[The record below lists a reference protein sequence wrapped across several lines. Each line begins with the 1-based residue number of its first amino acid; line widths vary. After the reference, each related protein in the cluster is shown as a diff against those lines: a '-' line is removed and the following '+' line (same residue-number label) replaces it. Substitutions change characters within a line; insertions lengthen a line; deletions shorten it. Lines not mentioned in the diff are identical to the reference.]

1 MSDWDFL
8 YELKGQELKDA
19 LGSGAS
25 YSDWDYI
32 ERQQKERNRK
42 KQSTKK
48 KTPSS
53 GSKTNKTNSGI
64 KRKNTSLFIDGENI
78 SSKKANAIMRA
89 AEKQGVIDG
98 ADRVHVHGFIHI
110 GSFPA
115 LSASSIRFSSSGVG
129 ICSSF
134 SFPITRPMQRTVCP
148 SWKVMVRYS
157 GLWECSPS
165 FRYSLI

>member
-48 KTPSS
+48 KILIQMITQ
-53 GSKTNKTNSGI
+53 
-64 KRKNTSLFIDGENI
+64 LFA
-78 SSKKANAIMRA
+78 KK
-89 AEKQGVIDG
+89 
-98 ADRVHVHGFIHI
+98 F
-110 GSFPA
+110 
-115 LSASSIRFSSSGVG
+115 
-129 ICSSF
+129 
-134 SFPITRPMQRTVCP
+134 
-148 SWKVMVRYS
+148 
-157 GLWECSPS
+157 
-165 FRYSLI
+165 